1 MQLYFAEDLITTT
14 VTLDKEES
22 HHVIHVMRL
31 HAGSTIDITD
41 GKGTLAN
48 GIISAA
54 NPKTCVVEILQRKQ
68 EHLPRNYALHIAIAP
83 TKNIDRLEWFLE
95 KATEIGIDT
104 ITPLLCQRS
113 ERKII
118 NEDRLTKMVVAA
130 AKQSLKTFFP
140 VLNPLTSFKDF
151 IDRETDG
158 IKLIAHCYSSERK
171 LLKDCYTPGSRAKN
185 VLILIGPEGDFDE
198 VEIELAEKNGFKSIS
213 LGDSRLRTETAG
225 LVACQS
231 IAFMNQ

>member
-1 MQLYFAEDLITTT
+1 MQLYFAADLSTST

-41 GKGTLAN
+41 GKGMLAN

-54 NPKTCVVEILQRKQ
+54 NPKTCVVEILNKNQ
-68 EHLPRNYALHIAIAP
+68 EKSPRNYSLHIAIAP

-104 ITPLLCQRS
+104 ITPIICKRS

-118 NEDRLTKMVVAA
+118 NEERLGKMVIAA
-130 AKQSLKTFFP
+130 AKQSVKTFFP

-151 IDRETDG
+151 IRTEMKG
-158 IKLIAHCYSSERK
+158 IKLIAHCNNGERK
-171 LLKDCYTPGSRAKN
+171 LLKDTYNKGKN
-185 VLILIGPEGDFDE
+185 VLVLIGPEGDFDE
-198 VEIELAEKNGFKSIS
+198 EEIKMAERSGFTSIS
-213 LGDSRLRTETAG
+213 LGEARLRTETAG

-231 IAFMNQ
+231 IGFMNQ